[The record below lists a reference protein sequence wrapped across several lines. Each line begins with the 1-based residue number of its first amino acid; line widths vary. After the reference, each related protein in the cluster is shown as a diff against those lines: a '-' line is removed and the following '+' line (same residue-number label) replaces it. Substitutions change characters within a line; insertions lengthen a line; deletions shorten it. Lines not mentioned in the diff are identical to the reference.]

1 MVCHNVWTTFIWSAL
16 ILDGG
21 SDELLDSLPT
31 VFTGDLVTGR
41 CPGLWG
47 WKICSYSLIPSSI
60 LGVRLRNRF
69 LRLPISGE
77 RLFSGFDRRGR
88 VCSVD
93 ATLLR
98 LSSRTETTFPCMDDI
113 FKSGVVS
120 LEEWGND

>member
-31 VFTGDLVTGR
+31 VFTVDLVTGR

-47 WKICSYSLIPSSI
+47 GKICSSSLISSSI
-60 LGVRLRNRF
+60 LGVRLRNSF

-77 RLFSGFDRRGR
+77 RLISGFDRRGR

-93 ATLLR
+93 ATLVR
-98 LSSRTETTFPCMDDI
+98 LSSMTDTNFPCLDDI
-113 FKSGVVS
+113 FESGVVP
-120 LEEWGND
+120 LEEWGLD